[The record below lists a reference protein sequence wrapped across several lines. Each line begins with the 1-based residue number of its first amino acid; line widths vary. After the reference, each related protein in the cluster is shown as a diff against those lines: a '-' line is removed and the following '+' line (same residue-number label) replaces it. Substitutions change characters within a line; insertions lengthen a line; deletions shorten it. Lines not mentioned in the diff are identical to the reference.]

1 MVKRQKFSPEFRS
14 MAVEE
19 VVEKQR
25 PIVDVA
31 REFKV
36 LPGTLG
42 NWVSKFREENSSLA
56 EDPLALTERAELET
70 LRREVQELK
79 MENEFL
85 GKAASFFAKK
95 YR

>member
-1 MVKRQKFSPEFRS
+1 MARKQKYSPEFRAL
-14 MAVEE
+14 AVEE
-19 VVEKQR
+19 VIERRR

-31 REFKV
+31 RELGI

-42 NWVSKFREENSSLA
+42 NWVNRFRKENSDLDDETLELS
-56 EDPLALTERAELET
+56 ERAELET
-70 LRREVQELK
+70 LRREVQDLK

>member
-1 MVKRQKFSPEFRS
+1 MAQRQQYSPEFRA

-19 VVEKQR
+19 VVERQR

-31 REFKV
+31 REFSI

-42 NWVSKFREENSSLA
+42 NWVAKFRKENSELN
-56 EDPLALTERAELET
+56 EEPLVMTERAELET
-70 LRREVQELK
+70 LRREVQELRT
-79 MENEFL
+79 ENEFL
-85 GKAASFFAKK
+85 GKAASFFARK